1 MRPALIAA
9 ACGAALAL
17 AGCAA
22 TDRVP
27 EAVRA
32 AETIEDP
39 ARRLAALAEIEA
51 VGVGVADER
60 LLRAARLIDPGLP
73 DPIPQGSAEFRRAA
87 RPLAQVLEA
96 NPINPPLSDIE
107 PPGPADVEEAARL
120 YARAKAARME
130 GDADR
135 ASALL
140 EQALTLDPASARLW
154 QELGETR
161 LSAGDRAGAVDAL
174 TMAAELGADDPRV
187 MLTLASDAAARADS
201 DEVVRWAGAAW
212 GASEPGSLEHA
223 LSGAMLGSALIER
236 GDLLAGAEALQAAAS
251 LLDARPVRG
260 GEPVELV
267 RLRNQRAELA
277 VRLGDAWAAM
287 GRPGR
292 AADAYA
298 GTGADE
304 ATPRPVPVQLTQR
317 AIAASVAAG
326 RPARAA
332 LDAVEHLDHSA
343 GDLGPEET
351 GWLRGLL
358 TIRRIDGA
366 VAGAVENMAADPS
379 RPPTARRQLL
389 RTLVGASADPGDA
402 LALIARHPAIA
413 RHPDVAADALASVV
427 PAQRV
432 RMAAQAV
439 AAHPGAA
446 SAWAGPLCRSV
457 ERPLDEARA
466 LLASRRPAEVTLGLA
481 LALELERPDLA
492 ETVLDAGPR
501 PGVDAL
507 AAAKLAGVGGL
518 WRVADAWLD
527 AARALASSDAARRGD
542 LFDALLACQ
551 RLDEAAALAESI
563 AADADAAPGLLLQA
577 ADFALSRQDAHT
589 AMARLERAARADP
602 FDGGVWER
610 RFALR
615 AGESPLTDEAE
626 AMALGRE
633 ISERRPRSALFAVLR
648 AREMAGQGMLAET
661 VGLLIAVNERDPARD
676 TGLPLLLQASQT
688 AERTGREDVAARVR
702 DWLGA
707 RRAEFPGSTPLTL
720 AVAQT
725 LLQDAEDQQAF
736 DLVDEA
742 WARIGHPDLART
754 AEAVLV
760 QRLGRPEEA
769 VSRAL
774 DRLGRVRGVNASLE
788 LAETAVAAR
797 RWDTA
802 IEATTRALPPGGA
815 LAAAQAAR
823 WHAVAFELM
832 RHADAAGTAGPVLAA
847 LDRARASGLEPPEQ
861 IVRARLALLAR
872 TGDLEALHRFI
883 DEAPLGPDSALV
895 AAQALLGADR
905 VSEALR
911 LLADLAITGDGV
923 YEDMLSEWARLAGAA
938 GSADDVAAMLER
950 LDARGQTRRAAEV
963 LVELFAPGQPDAEPT
978 PERDRADVA
987 YTVALIAS
995 VFERDDVAAE
1005 VHRLALSHDAGHAWA
1020 ANDLGYGLAERG
1032 ESLDEAE
1039 RLLEMAH
1046 AALPDE
1052 PSVLD
1057 SLGWVRYKLG
1067 VLEDQAGED
1076 ARVREGAVTLL
1087 LRAAHT
1093 EEGAENAT
1101 ILSHLGDAMWR
1112 LGRRDE
1118 ALKSWESAEAILRAR
1133 ARELAM
1139 TEQANPRVV
1148 DRVNREVGEVRRRV
1162 NAARAGEE
1170 PEIAPIAAEPEP
1182 PPDPGGQADPG

>member
-1 MRPALIAA
+1 MRPSLIAA
-9 ACGAALAL
+9 ACGVALAL

-22 TDRVP
+22 PDRVP

-32 AETIEDP
+32 AGAIEDP
-39 ARRLAALAEIEA
+39 TRRLAALAEIEA

-73 DPIPQGSAEFRRAA
+73 EPIPQGSAEFRRAA
-87 RPLAQVLEA
+87 RPLAQVLGA
-96 NPINPPLSDIE
+96 NPINPPLSEIE
-107 PPGPADVEEAARL
+107 APGPADVEEAARL
-120 YARAKAARME
+120 YARAKAARVE
-130 GDADR
+130 GDAGR
-135 ASALL
+135 SSALL
-140 EQALTLDPASARLW
+140 EQALTLDPGSARLW

-187 MLTLASDAAARADS
+187 MLTLASDAAARSDS

-212 GASEPGSLEHA
+212 GASEPESLERA

-251 LLDARPVRG
+251 FLDARTVRG

-287 GRPGR
+287 GRPRR

-298 GTGADE
+298 APGDDP
-304 ATPRPVPVQLTQR
+304 ATPRVPVQLTQR
-317 AIAASVAAG
+317 ALAAGVVAG

-332 LDAVEHLDHSA
+332 LEAVEHLDRAA
-343 GDLGPEET
+343 GDLGPEQT

-358 TIRRIDGA
+358 TVPRIDDA
-366 VAGAVENMAADPS
+366 VAGAVERMAADPS

-389 RTLVGASADPGDA
+389 RALVGASADPDDA
-402 LALIARHPAIA
+402 LALIGRHPGVA

-466 LLASRRPAEVTLGLA
+466 LLASRRPGEITLGLA

-492 ETVLDAGPR
+492 DSVVDAGPR

-507 AAAKLAGVGGL
+507 AGAKLAGVGGL

-527 AARALASSDAARRGD
+527 AARALASSDPTRRPD

-563 AADADAAPGLLLQA
+563 SADADATPDLLLMA
-577 ADFALSRQDAHT
+577 ADFALSRQDAHG
-589 AMARLERAARADP
+589 AMARLERAAEADP
-602 FDGGVWER
+602 YDGRVWER
-610 RFALR
+610 RFGLR
-615 AGESPLTDEAE
+615 AGESPLTDETE

-648 AREMAGQGMLAET
+648 AREMAGQGMIAEA

-676 TGLPLLLQASQT
+676 AGLPLLLQASQT
-688 AERTGREDVAARVR
+688 ADRTGREDVAARVR
-702 DWLGA
+702 AWLEA

-725 LLQDAEDQQAF
+725 LLQDGENQEAF
-736 DLVDEA
+736 DLVDAA

-754 AEAVLV
+754 AEALLV
-760 QRLGRPEEA
+760 QRLDRPEEA
-769 VSRAL
+769 VERAIE
-774 DRLGRVRGVNASLE
+774 RLGRVRGVNASLE
-788 LAETAVAAR
+788 LAETGVAAQ
-797 RWDTA
+797 RWNTA
-802 IEATTRALPPGGA
+802 LEGTTRALPPTGS
-815 LAAAQAAR
+815 LAPAQAAR
-823 WHAVAFELM
+823 WHAVAFELI
-832 RHADAAGTAGPVLAA
+832 RNAEAADIAGPVLAA
-847 LDRARASGLEPPEQ
+847 LDRARASGLVPPEQ

-872 TGDLEALHRFI
+872 LGDLEALHRFI
-883 DEAPLGPDSALV
+883 EEAPLGPDSALV

-905 VSEALR
+905 VSEALA
-911 LLADLAITGDGV
+911 LLADLAVADAGV
-923 YEDMLSEWARLAGAA
+923 YEDMLSEWARLAGGA

-963 LVELFAPGQPDAEPT
+963 LIELFAPGQPDAEPT
-978 PERDRADVA
+978 PGRDRADVA

-995 VFERDDVAAE
+995 VFERDEVAAE
-1005 VHRLALSHDAGHAWA
+1005 ILRLALSHDPGHAWA

-1032 ESLDEAE
+1032 ESLEEAE

-1067 VLEDQAGED
+1067 VFEDQAGDD

-1118 ALKSWESAEAILRAR
+1118 ALKSWESAEAVLRAR
-1133 ARELAM
+1133 ARDLAM
-1139 TEQANPRVV
+1139 TEQANPRVL